1 MTLRCA
7 HRRHAHEAL
16 DLTLTLQQSE
26 GGRLN
31 PDLETRPME
40 SKEFTRPVH
49 VTTWM
54 AVFLALVAVLAAMLV
69 PQLKQAFVANAAFN
83 GVILFVLV
91 VGIAVNLRQVWRL
104 QREVLWIEDFRSADP
119 EAPRGSLRP
128 VLLAPMARLLSTRK
142 RGQSHL
148 SPTSTRSILDSVQ
161 IRLEEQRDL
170 SRYLIGLL
178 IFLGLLGTFWG
189 LLTTI
194 RSIGEIIGGMSVGSD
209 PVAMFEA
216 LKTKLDAPLG
226 GMATSFSTS
235 LFGLAGSL
243 IVGFL
248 DLQSGHAQNR
258 FYNELEEWLSQM
270 TKLPSGVGMEGEGN
284 VPAYV
289 QALLEQTAE
298 SMERMQRSAVESERE
313 RRTTAEHLGELNNQ
327 LSRLA
332 DLISREAR
340 DLSALSATQD
350 ELRGL
355 IRQLAQQPA
364 QGAQFSEDL
373 RAELRLLSRT
383 IGAALGGAGAGRTE

>member
-1 MTLRCA
+1 MDTDPAAPGSLPRSLDGDPMT
-7 HRRHAHEAL
+7 
-16 DLTLTLQQSE
+16 
-26 GGRLN
+26 
-31 PDLETRPME
+31 ME
-40 SKEFTRPVH
+40 QRSFTKPVH

-54 AVFLALVAVLAAMLV
+54 GLFLALVAVLAAVLV
-69 PQLKQAFVANAAFN
+69 PQLKHAFMANVAFN
-83 GVILFVLV
+83 GLILFVLA

-104 QREVLWIEDFRSADP
+104 QSEVLWIEAFQRA
-119 EAPRGSLRP
+119 EGEQAPSLRP
-128 VLLAPMARLLSTRK
+128 VLLAPMARLLSSRQ
-142 RGQSHL
+142 RGRFHL
-148 SPTSTRSILDSVQ
+148 SPASMRSILDSVQ

-189 LLTTI
+189 LLATI
-194 RSIGEIIGGMSVGSD
+194 RSIGEIIGGMSVGAD

-258 FYNELEEWLSQM
+258 FYNELEEWLSHI
-270 TKLPSGVGMEGEGN
+270 TRLPSGVGLEAEG

-298 SMERMQRSAVESERE
+298 GLERMQRSAIESDRE
-313 RRTTAEHLGELNNQ
+313 RRITAEHLGELNTQ
-327 LSRLA
+327 LTRLS
-332 DLISREAR
+332 DMIGRESR
-340 DLSALSATQD
+340 DLSALSESQD
-350 ELRGL
+350 DLRGL

-383 IGAALGGAGAGRTE
+383 IAAALGGHKAE

>member
-1 MTLRCA
+1 M
-7 HRRHAHEAL
+7 
-16 DLTLTLQQSE
+16 DY
-26 GGRLN
+26 
-31 PDLETRPME
+31 
-40 SKEFTRPVH
+40 KVFTKPVH

-54 AVFLALVAVLAAMLV
+54 GLFLALVAALAAFLV
-69 PQLKQAFVANAAFN
+69 PQLKHAFMANAAFN
-83 GVILFVLV
+83 GVIVFVLA

-104 QREVLWIEDFRSADP
+104 QREVLWIESFQQRP
-119 EAPRGSLRP
+119 EIEGLRP
-128 VLLAPMARLLSTRK
+128 VLLAPMARLLASRK
-142 RGQSHL
+142 RGQVHL
-148 SPTSTRSILDSVQ
+148 SPASMRTLLDSVQ

-189 LLTTI
+189 LLVTI
-194 RSIGEIIGGMSVGSD
+194 RSIGEIIGGMSVGTD

-216 LKTKLDAPLG
+216 LKSKLDTPLG

-258 FYNELEEWLSQM
+258 FYNELEEWLSHI
-270 TKLPSGVGMEGEGN
+270 TRLPSSTGIEGDGN

-289 QALLEQTAE
+289 QALLEQTVE
-298 SMERMQRSAVESERE
+298 GLDRMQRSALDSERE
-313 RRTTAEHLGELNNQ
+313 RRTTADHLAELNTQ
-327 LSRLA
+327 LGRLA
-332 DLISREAR
+332 ELVGRESR
-340 DLSALSATQD
+340 DLSALSTSQED
-350 ELRGL
+350 LRTL

-383 IGAALGGAGAGRTE
+383 IAAALGGSGTNRAQ

>member
-1 MTLRCA
+1 M
-7 HRRHAHEAL
+7 
-16 DLTLTLQQSE
+16 DY
-26 GGRLN
+26 
-31 PDLETRPME
+31 
-40 SKEFTRPVH
+40 KVFTKPVH

-54 AVFLALVAVLAAMLV
+54 GVFLALVAGLAAFLV
-69 PQLKQAFVANAAFN
+69 PQLKHAFMANAAFN
-83 GVILFVLV
+83 GVMLA
-91 VGIAVNLRQVWRL
+91 VGIVVNLRQVWRL
-104 QREVLWIEDFRSADP
+104 QREVLWIEDFHKADP
-119 EAPRGSLRP
+119 EALQGSLRP
-128 VLLAPMARLLSTRK
+128 VLLAPMARLLSSRK
-142 RGQSHL
+142 RGQFHL
-148 SPTSTRSILDSVQ
+148 SPASTRSILDSVQ

-194 RSIGEIIGGMSVGSD
+194 RSIGEIIGGMSVGTD

-216 LKTKLDAPLG
+216 LKSKLDTPLG

-258 FYNELEEWLSQM
+258 FYNELEEWLSHI
-270 TKLPSGVGMEGEGN
+270 TRLPSSTGIEGDGN

-289 QALLEQTAE
+289 QALLEQTVE
-298 SMERMQRSAVESERE
+298 GLDRMQRSALDSERE
-313 RRTTAEHLGELNNQ
+313 RRTTADHLAELNTQ
-327 LSRLA
+327 LGRLA
-332 DLISREAR
+332 ELVGRESR
-340 DLSALSATQD
+340 DLSALSTSQED
-350 ELRGL
+350 LRTL

-383 IGAALGGAGAGRTE
+383 IAAALGGSGTNRAQ